1 MILGATTAC
10 AEINQ
15 SPKLESK
22 PARVYFHFMSN
33 DIKPLDINGVV
44 WRQPD
49 GELVS
54 CEEKLVLLRENLEE
68 IRQECQDTLEDAV
81 LMGCDETQVRDVLEK
96 LARTIENPYP
106 QK

>member
-1 MILGATTAC
+1 
-10 AEINQ
+10 
-15 SPKLESK
+15 
-22 PARVYFHFMSN
+22 MSN
-33 DIKPLDINGVV
+33 DTKPLDINGIV

-68 IRQECQDTLEDAV
+68 IRQECQDALEDAV

>member
-1 MILGATTAC
+1 M
-10 AEINQ
+10 
-15 SPKLESK
+15 
-22 PARVYFHFMSN
+22 YFPFMSKDTN
-33 DIKPLDINGVV
+33 TIDIDGVV

-68 IRQECQDTLEDAV
+68 IRQECQDALEDAV

-96 LARTIENPYP
+96 LVRGIENPYP
-106 QK
+106 PK